1 MDLEFKKL
9 TDFDRGLMY
18 DILKDAYSFEP
29 RWAQCWDEN
38 WRETDDFFFDNPQ
51 IAEKCGF
58 VTCWH
63 GQPVGFIT
71 WDPRHRPDYV
81 EIGHNAIRTAHK
93 GRGFGKA
100 QLKEALRRIREYEG
114 LEEIRVCTNGN
125 LIAPRN
131 YESAGFALYDRRENS
146 DTPFSGDYLYYRIPL
161 RESVKQG
168 GPPMTEKKTPTY
180 VTLDG
185 NEAAAYVAYAF
196 TEIAAIYPITPSS
209 PMAGKTDV
217 WSAKGKL
224 NLFGQPVQLVEMQS
238 EAGAAAAVHGALQT
252 GALATSFTSSQGLML
267 MIPVLHRIAG
277 ERLPGVLHV
286 AARTVGTHAMS
297 IFGDHSDVMSC
308 RNTGFAML
316 CTGSV
321 QEVMDLAGV
330 AHLAAIKGRVPFMD
344 FFDGFR
350 TSHEIDKVAQ
360 IDYDD
365 LKSLL
370 DTEALDAFRARALNP
385 EHPMIRATVQNPDIY
400 FQVREAN
407 NGGYA
412 ALPGIVE
419 DYMGRISAL
428 TGREYH
434 CFNYYGAP
442 DADRV
447 IVAMGSVSGCV
458 EETVDALNAR
468 GEKVGFVQVHLFRP
482 FDVARFV
489 AALPETVKA
498 VAVLD
503 RTKEM
508 GSAGEPLYQDV
519 CTALNVS
526 PVLRGR
532 SDLTVVGGRYGLSSK
547 DTTPAQIAAVYENLR
562 AACPVNSFT
571 IGIVDDVTHLS
582 LPEPDFAPDA
592 KGAVSCKFWG
602 LGSDG
607 TVGAN
612 KNTVEIINAH
622 TPKFA
627 QAYFEYDAKK
637 SYGVTKSHLRFG
649 DSPIRASYYVKSA
662 DFVACHNPT
671 YIEKYDIAEEVV
683 PGGTLLLNCPWMG
696 AALEKHL
703 PAHAKR
709 EIARKG
715 LNFYTID
722 AVKIANELGLGNHF
736 NMVLQSAFFHLMPI
750 IPVEEAVG
758 YMKAAATKTYFAKGE
773 DVVNKNLAAIDAGS
787 AGLVKVEV
795 PEAWRDAADEPAP
808 ARDVPE
814 VVTKLLDPINAQKGD
829 DLPVSAFAGYE
840 DGVMD
845 MGLTAFEKRGIATRV
860 PVWDPE
866 KCIQC
871 NKCSYVCP
879 HAVIRPY
886 LLNEAEK
893 AAAPEGL
900 KLAAAKGKGAEGM
913 YFAMAVSNLDCTGC
927 GSCENVC
934 PAKEK
939 ALVMTPVEAAPDTAA
954 AWGYALTLSDK
965 GDVFDPYTVKGS
977 QFRQPLLE
985 FSAACAGCGETPY
998 AKLLTQLYGDRVY
1011 WANAT
1016 GCSQAWG
1023 SAMPGI
1029 PYTVNRCG
1037 HGPAWSNSLF
1047 ENNAEFSLG
1056 MVLSVRQQRAAER
1069 MRVEA
1074 YRKGCADGAVNAAI
1088 DRWLETYDDF
1098 DASAAASRALVKA
1111 LEGAGD
1117 DGAKDI
1123 LKYADQLSKKTFWMY
1138 GGDGWAYD
1146 IGFGGLDHVIA
1157 SGEDVNILIVDTE
1170 IYSNTGGQSS
1180 KATPVGAVAQFAA
1193 SGKKRPKK
1201 DIGGMLMTYG
1211 NVYVAQVAMG
1221 ADNAQLV
1228 KALREA
1234 EAFRGPSVIIAYAPC
1249 QSHGLKCGM
1258 AKVQDEMK
1266 RAVDAGYWF
1275 LYRYNPEATPRFHLD
1290 SKAPSLD
1297 YEAFL
1302 DGEVRYA
1309 SLRRTFPENA
1319 KALFA
1324 EGAKLAKERY
1334 EALKERH

>member
-1 MDLEFKKL
+1 MTVKK
-9 TDFDRGLMY
+9 
-18 DILKDAYSFEP
+18 
-29 RWAQCWDEN
+29 
-38 WRETDDFFFDNPQ
+38 NPV
-51 IAEKCGF
+51 F
-58 VTCWH
+58 VT
-63 GQPVGFIT
+63 V
-71 WDPRHRPDYV
+71 
-81 EIGHNAIRTAHK
+81 
-93 GRGFGKA
+93 
-100 QLKEALRRIREYEG
+100 
-114 LEEIRVCTNGN
+114 
-125 LIAPRN
+125 
-131 YESAGFALYDRRENS
+131 
-146 DTPFSGDYLYYRIPL
+146 
-161 RESVKQG
+161 
-168 GPPMTEKKTPTY
+168 
-180 VTLDG
+180 DG

-217 WSAKGKL
+217 WSAKGKK
-224 NLFGQPVQLVEMQS
+224 NLFGQTVRLIEMQS

-321 QEVMDLAGV
+321 QEVMDLSGV
-330 AHLAAIKGRVPFMD
+330 AHLSAIKGRVPFMN

-350 TSHEIDKVAQ
+350 TSHEIDKVEQ
-360 IDYDD
+360 ISYDD
-365 LKSLL
+365 LKALL
-370 DTEALDAFRARALNP
+370 DTDALDAFRARALNP

-407 NGGYA
+407 NAGYA
-412 ALPGIVE
+412 ALPDIVE
-419 DYMGRISAL
+419 GYMAKISAL

-447 IVAMGSVSGCV
+447 VVAMGSVSGCV

-482 FDVARFV
+482 FDVNRFV

-519 CTALNVS
+519 CTAL
-526 PVLRGR
+526 RGR

-547 DTTPAQIAAVYENLR
+547 DTTPAQIAAAFENLR
-562 AACPVNSFT
+562 TARPVNSFT
-571 IGIVDDVTHLS
+571 IGITDDVTHLS
-582 LPEPDFAPDA
+582 LPDAPI
-592 KGAVSCKFWG
+592 GESFGGVSCKFWG
-602 LGSDG
+602 LGGDG

-612 KNTVEIINAH
+612 KNTVEIINSH
-622 TPKFA
+622 TPKFG

-637 SYGVTKSHLRFG
+637 SFGVTKSHLRFG
-649 DSPIRASYYVKSA
+649 DAPIRSSYYVKSA

-671 YIEKYDIAEEVV
+671 YIENYDIAGEVK
-683 PGGTLLLNCPWMG
+683 PGGTLLLNCPWN
-696 AALEKHL
+696 AEQLEKRL
-703 PAHAKR
+703 PAAAKR
-709 EIARKG
+709 DIARKG
-715 LNFYTID
+715 LKFYTID
-722 AVKIANELGLGNHF
+722 AVKIAGRLGLGSHTNT
-736 NMVLQSAFFHLMPI
+736 VLQSAFFHLMPV
-750 IPVEEAVG
+750 IPEAEAVG

-787 AGLVKVEV
+787 EGLVKVEV
-795 PEAWRDAADEPAP
+795 PAAWADAQDAPAP
-808 ARDVPE
+808 ARNVPE
-814 VVTKLLDPINAQKGD
+814 VVTRLLDPINAQKGD

-845 MGLTAFEKRGIATRV
+845 MGLTAYEKRGIATRV
-860 PVWDPE
+860 PVWDGDR
-866 KCIQC
+866 CLQC

-886 LLNEAEK
+886 LLSEAEK
-893 AAAPEGL
+893 ESAPAGM
-900 KLAAAKGKGAEGM
+900 KIVPAKGKQAEGL

-939 ALVMTPVEAAPDTAA
+939 ALTMTPVSDAPDTAA
-954 AWGYALTLSDK
+954 AWTFALSTTDK

-977 QFRQPLLE
+977 QFRTPLLE

-1037 HGPAWSNSLF
+1037 QGPAWSNSLF

-1056 MVLSVRQQRAAER
+1056 MVLSVKQQRAAEK

-1074 YRKGCADGAVNAAI
+1074 YRANCRDEAVNAAI
-1088 DRWLETYDDF
+1088 DKWLETYEDF
-1098 DASAAASRALVKA
+1098 DASAAASRALIAA
-1111 LEGAGD
+1111 LEKAGD
-1117 DGAKDI
+1117 AGEI
-1123 LKYADQLSKKTFWMY
+1123 LKYRDQLAKKTFWMY

-1146 IGFGGLDHVIA
+1146 IGFGGLDHVVA
-1157 SGEDVNILIVDTE
+1157 SGENVNVLVVDTE

-1193 SGKKRPKK
+1193 AGKTRPKK
-1201 DIGGMLMTYG
+1201 DLGGMLMTYG

-1228 KALREA
+1228 KAIREA
-1234 EAFRGPSVIIAYAPC
+1234 EAFDGPSVIIAYAPC

-1275 LYRYNPEATPRFHLD
+1275 LYRYNPTAEPRFHLD
-1290 SKAPSLD
+1290 SKAPTLD

-1324 EGAKLAKERY
+1324 EGAKLARERY
-1334 EALKERH
+1334 ERLAGNRE